1 MSHSSEPY
9 AVSVALIR
17 SVVLDYV
24 NIPQPLFPRRT
35 MEYSEQFSPALSHQ
49 KARGH
54 TTGTSWAVLILL
66 WVFIPTLVIA
76 FLLVRFEWTYRDK
89 MYPGVQVMGVDLSG
103 MTREEARLALERAAA
118 AYTPPPVALRYGDQV
133 WPLHAQ
139 DLGVMVQVDESLN
152 RAFAWGRNGTFLEN
166 LQAQWQAFWRGV
178 VLEPT
183 VRVNPGLVEQTVREV
198 TAPLNHAVTESRI
211 GLSELQVVITASQ
224 PGQMV
229 DVPAT
234 VATVIQR
241 VENGMGGMVDVRV
254 QTIPA
259 AGTIPIASKKTIEE
273 TLSQPILLSDPRG
286 EFQFSLDPATLASI
300 VSWVNDDEQVGQV
313 KPEVDTEAL
322 VPIVEEWARQVYR
335 PPLDARFDY
344 DPKRGQLIE
353 LSPSANGYELDVEAT
368 VAAIENAILTGEKQI
383 ELPVRL
389 VKPAVASEDAPNFGI
404 KELVARGT
412 TKFAGSSRA
421 RVKNI
426 EVAASKFVGVVI
438 PPGGVFSFNKY
449 VGDVTAAN
457 GFEDSLIIAGDR
469 TAVGVGGGVCQ
480 VSTTIFRA
488 SFFGGF
494 PTVERWAHGYVV
506 SWYGKPGIDATV
518 YTPNVDFKFKNT
530 TGAYLLIKPIVDT
543 KQGILTFEFYG
554 TKPGWKVEVGEP
566 QYSNRQPP
574 PPPLY
579 IEDPTMPPGKV
590 EQFDWAV
597 EGLDAKVTRKV
608 WDKDG
613 NLLIDEVLVS
623 KYKPWQAKFRF
634 GPGYTPP
641 PGAKVKWANQ

>member
-1 MSHSSEPY
+1 MQHTESLPTPVSSTQTRASH
-9 AVSVALIR
+9 
-17 SVVLDYV
+17 
-24 NIPQPLFPRRT
+24 
-35 MEYSEQFSPALSHQ
+35 
-49 KARGH
+49 K
-54 TTGTSWAVLILL
+54 TTSLVMLILL
-66 WVFIPTLVIA
+66 WVLIPALVLA
-76 FLLVRFEWTYRDK
+76 FLVVRFEWTYRDK
-89 MYPGVQVMGVDLSG
+89 IYPGVQVMGVDLSG
-103 MTREEARLALERAAA
+103 MTRDEARQALEQAAM
-118 AYTPPPVALRYGDQV
+118 AYAPPQVALRYGDQI
-133 WPLHAQ
+133 WPLSQ
-139 DLGVMVQVDESLN
+139 DDLGVVVLVDESLN
-152 RAFAWGRNGTFLEN
+152 QAFAWGRNGDMTEN
-166 LQAQWQAFWRGV
+166 LSAQWQAFWRGA

-183 VRVNPGLVEQTVREV
+183 VQVNPGRVEQTVREL
-198 TAPLNHAVTESRI
+198 TAPFNHAVTESRVS
-211 GLSELQVVITASQ
+211 LSELQVVITSSQ
-224 PGQMV
+224 PGQVV

-234 VATVIQR
+234 VETVIRR
-241 VENGMGGMVDVRV
+241 VENSMGGIVDVQV
-254 QTIPA
+254 QKIPA
-259 AGTIPIASKKTIEE
+259 AGTIPIASKKTIED
-273 TLSQPILLSDPRG
+273 TLSQPILLTDPRG
-286 EFQFSLDPATLASI
+286 EFQFSLDPATLATL
-300 VSWVNDDEQVGQV
+300 VTWVNDDEQVGQV
-313 KPEVDTEAL
+313 KPEVDTDAL
-322 VPIVEEWARQVYR
+322 VPIVEDWAKQVYR
-335 PPLDARFDY
+335 PPLDARFDF

-368 VAAIENAILTGEKQI
+368 VAAIENAILTGEKQV

-389 VKPAVASEDAPNFGI
+389 VKPDVASEDAPNFGI

-412 TKFAGSSRA
+412 TKFAGSSKA

-480 VSTTIFRA
+480 VSTTVFRA

-506 SWYGKPGIDATV
+506 GYYGKPGIDATV
-518 YTPNVDFKFKNT
+518 YTPKVDFKFKNT
-530 TGAYLLIKPIVDT
+530 TNAYLLIKPIVDT
-543 KQGILTFEFYG
+543 KKGILTFEFYG

-590 EQFDWAV
+590 VQFDWAV
-597 EGLDAKVTRKV
+597 EGLDAKVPRKV

-641 PGAKVKWANQ
+641 AGAQVKWANQ

>member
-1 MSHSSEPY
+1 MQHTESLS
-9 AVSVALIR
+9 
-17 SVVLDYV
+17 
-24 NIPQPLFPRRT
+24 
-35 MEYSEQFSPALSHQ
+35 SPASSTQTRASH
-49 KARGH
+49 K
-54 TTGTSWAVLILL
+54 TTSLVMLILL
-66 WVFIPTLVIA
+66 WVLIPALVLA
-76 FLLVRFEWTYRDK
+76 FLVVRFEWTYRDK
-89 MYPGVQVMGVDLSG
+89 IYPGVQVMGVDLSG
-103 MTREEARLALERAAA
+103 MTRDEARQALEQAARAYAL
-118 AYTPPPVALRYGDQV
+118 PQVALRYGDQI
-133 WPLHAQ
+133 WPLSQ
-139 DLGVMVQVDESLN
+139 DDLGVVVLVDESLN
-152 RAFAWGRNGTFLEN
+152 QAFALGRNGDMTEN
-166 LQAQWQAFWRGV
+166 LSAQWQAFWRGA

-183 VRVNPGLVEQTVREV
+183 VEVNPGRVEQTVREL
-198 TAPLNHAVTESRI
+198 TASLNHAVTESRVS
-211 GLSELQVVITASQ
+211 LSELQVVITSSQ
-224 PGQMV
+224 PGQVV

-234 VATVIQR
+234 VEAVIRR
-241 VENGMGGMVDVRV
+241 VENGMGGIVDVQV
-254 QTIPA
+254 QKIPA
-259 AGTIPIASKKTIEE
+259 AGTIPIASKKTIED
-273 TLSQPILLSDPRG
+273 TLSQPILLTDPRG
-286 EFQFSLDPATLASI
+286 EFQFSLDPATLATL
-300 VSWVNDDEQVGQV
+300 VAWVNDDEQVGQV
-313 KPEVDTEAL
+313 KPEVDTDVL
-322 VPIVEEWARQVYR
+322 VSIVEDWAKQVYR
-335 PPLDARFDY
+335 PPLDARFDF

-368 VAAIENAILTGEKQI
+368 VAAIENAILTGEKQV

-389 VKPAVASEDAPNFGI
+389 VKPDVASEDAPSFGI

-412 TKFAGSSRA
+412 TKFAGSSKA

-480 VSTTIFRA
+480 VSTTVFRA

-518 YTPNVDFKFKNT
+518 YTPKVDFKFKNT
-530 TGAYLLIKPIVDT
+530 TDAYLLIKPIVDT
-543 KQGILTFEFYG
+543 KKGILIFEFYG

-590 EQFDWAV
+590 VQFDWAV
-597 EGLDAKVTRKV
+597 EGLDAKVPRKV

-641 PGAKVKWANQ
+641 AGAQVKWANP